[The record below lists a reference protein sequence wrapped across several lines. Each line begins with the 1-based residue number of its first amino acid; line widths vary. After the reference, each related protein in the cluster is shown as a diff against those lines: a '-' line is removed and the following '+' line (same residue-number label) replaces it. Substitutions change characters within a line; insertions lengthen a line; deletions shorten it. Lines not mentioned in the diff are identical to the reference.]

1 MKRLFTGLCMCWG
14 NFCFIP
20 GLKKW
25 DENARSLMLGW
36 LPTIGFA
43 IGIIWMAVYFGL
55 VYLSFPFLAASFI
68 MMWIPFILSGFIHV
82 DGFMDV
88 SDALLSRGTLEKK
101 RAILKDSNTG
111 AMAVTCF
118 VFVVLAWYSFM
129 STAISQQV
137 DLINLLAI
145 VVIPRAVSGL
155 FVLNSKPME
164 TSQYAEMH
172 MSDTESD
179 DIYDEADENVPDD
192 IDEECAELEM
202 TEDGLAAEFTDDFD
216 EETEEETLQKEETS
230 EESAEEKA
238 SSIRSGN
245 IILIVQLV
253 VYLAVMAV
261 FCKYYLSTGIVAAA
275 AALGT
280 MISVLIAKKELKGMN
295 GDIAGYGIVWGEL
308 MGVFGL
314 IFI

>member
-1 MKRLFTGLCMCWG
+1 MCWG

-172 MSDTESD
+172 MSDAESD
-179 DIYDEADENVPDD
+179 DIYDEADENVPDEK
-192 IDEECAELEM
+192 EECAGPE
-202 TEDGLAAEFTDDFD
+202 TAGDGFASEFTDGFD
-216 EETEEETLQKEETS
+216 EETEEPLQDEETP
-230 EESAEEKA
+230 EESEAEKA

-245 IILIVQLV
+245 ILLIVQLV